1 MDNNVQLANQMGTF
15 FVQKIET
22 IGSKLDKMA
31 LGLPSL
37 SDDHTSVSPATL
49 SKFNLLSEEEARKLI
64 SSSPKKSCTLELI
77 PTSLVMD
84 CIDVL
89 LPIATKMIN
98 LSLESGLLTDDW
110 KCAIVLPLLKKLGL
124 DLLTTNVSVTF
135 NIFLS

>member
-22 IGSKLDKMA
+22 IGSKLDNMA
-31 LGLPSL
+31 QGLPSL

-64 SSSPKKSCTLELI
+64 SSSAKKSCTLELM

-89 LPIATKMIN
+89 LPIVTKMIN
-98 LSLESGLLTDDW
+98 SSLESG
-110 KCAIVLPLLKKLGL
+110 
-124 DLLTTNVSVTF
+124 
-135 NIFLS
+135 